1 MHHWQTPICAI
12 LSLYLLIKI
21 YISLPTYCLHQRRCW
36 FMLDCAI
43 LTGWDDLFKSMLEGI
58 IIFSWKAIRWSFIW
72 NSVEAM
78 LTIYSSLASASAAAT
93 PLRSDIWDKMS
104 FSESSGTKNVDFC
117 FCYFC
122 NQKMPSQKWTF
133 TCRRSFPEKIA
144 GQVTMVRSKQLNI
157 FGGLYSL
164 WYGFV

>member
-104 FSESSGTKNVDFC
+104 FSESSE
-117 FCYFC
+117 
-122 NQKMPSQKWTF
+122 QKMLISVSVISVIKKCHPRNEPSHAEDH
-133 TCRRSFPEKIA
+133 FPKKLLD
-144 GQVTMVRSKQLNI
+144 RLP
-157 FGGLYSL
+157 
-164 WYGFV
+164 W